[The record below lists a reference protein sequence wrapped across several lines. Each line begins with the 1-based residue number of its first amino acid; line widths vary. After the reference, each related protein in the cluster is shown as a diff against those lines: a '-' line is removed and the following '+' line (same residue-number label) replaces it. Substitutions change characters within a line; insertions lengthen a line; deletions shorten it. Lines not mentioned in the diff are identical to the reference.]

1 MKLNKSSFFL
11 TILGIALGTSLSA
24 QTQKIGHV
32 NTQEILAM
40 MPEVK
45 TADGDLQKYQSQLE
59 GQLKSMG
66 AEYQAKVQD
75 YQGQEALMADAVKKT
90 KAKEI
95 TDLQERIQDFEQTA
109 QESIQKKKEE
119 LYSPI
124 LRKTEDAVKE
134 VAKENAYSYVLD
146 TASGIVLFSTEA
158 TDISSLVKKKLGINP
173 MAPAPSQG
181 AKDPKEMMKK

>member
-1 MKLNKSSFFL
+1 MKLKPLNLFL
-11 TILGIALGTSLSA
+11 LVCGLAFSNTMFA

-40 MPEVK
+40 LPEVK
-45 TADGDLQKYQSQLE
+45 TADGELQKFQGQLE
-59 GQLKSMG
+59 NQLKSMG

-75 YQGQEALMADAVKKT
+75 YQSQEALMAEAIKKS

-95 TDLQERIQDFEQTA
+95 TDLQERIQDFQQTA

-124 LRKTEDAVKE
+124 LKKTEEAVKE
-134 VAKENAYSYVLD
+134 VAKENAYSYILD
-146 TASGIVLFSTEA
+146 TASGVVLFSMET
-158 TDISSLVKKKLGINP
+158 TDISPLVKKKMGINP
-173 MAPAPSQG
+173 LTPAPN
-181 AKDPKEMMKK
+181 AKDPMIQK

>member
-1 MKLNKSSFFL
+1 M
-11 TILGIALGTSLSA
+11 
-24 QTQKIGHV
+24 

-45 TADGDLQKYQSQLE
+45 TADGELQKYQSQLE

-66 AEYQAKVQD
+66 AEYQSKVQD
-75 YQGQEALMADAVKKT
+75 YQSQEAIMADAIKKS

-95 TDLQERIQDFEQTA
+95 TDLQERIQDFQQTA

-124 LRKTEDAVKE
+124 LKKTEDAVKE
-134 VAKENAYSYVLD
+134 VAKENAYNYIFD
-146 TASGIVLFSTEA
+146 TASGIVLFSSEA
-158 TDISSLVKKKLGINP
+158 TDVSVLVKKKLGINP
-173 MAPAPSQG
+173 LAPAPN

>member
-1 MKLNKSSFFL
+1 MKLTKSSFFL
-11 TILGIALGTSLSA
+11 IVFGMVLSNGLFA

-32 NTQEILAM
+32 NTQEILAL
-40 MPEVK
+40 MPEIKV
-45 TADGDLQKYQSQLE
+45 ADGDLQKYQAQLE

-75 YQGQEALMADAVKKT
+75 YQSQEAIMADAIKKS

-95 TDLQERIQDFEQTA
+95 TDLQERIQDFQQTA

-124 LRKTEDAVKE
+124 LKKTEEAVKE
-134 VAKENAYSYVLD
+134 VAKENAYNYILD
-146 TASGIVLFSTEA
+146 TASGIVLFSSES
-158 TDISSLVKKKLGINP
+158 TDISILVKKKLGINP
-173 MAPAPSQG
+173 LVPSPT